1 MMCSVLQ
8 PLERD
13 EDMDVTND
21 LLMKFS
27 GQNSNSEMIFFRL
40 LLMR

>member
-1 MMCSVLQ
+1 MCSVLQ

-27 GQNSNSEMIFFRL
+27 GKIQIVR
-40 LLMR
+40 